1 MKVIVKY
8 SFHAYFV
15 MVRTVLSDTKWKSI
29 KDFLPGKAGDCGVTA
44 KDNRRFVE
52 AVLWIART
60 GSPWRDLPD
69 EFGHWHRVYVRYSRW
84 GKKGTWAQLLSSVS
98 DVPDLEYLMVDGSI
112 VRVHQHGAA
121 KKHPRPRGRR

>member
-1 MKVIVKY
+1 
-8 SFHAYFV
+8 
-15 MVRTVLSDTKWKSI
+15 MVRLVLSDTKWERI

-84 GKKGTWAQLLSSVS
+84 GKKGAWALLLSSVS

-121 KKHPRPRGRR
+121 KKTAKTMRRWASRGAV